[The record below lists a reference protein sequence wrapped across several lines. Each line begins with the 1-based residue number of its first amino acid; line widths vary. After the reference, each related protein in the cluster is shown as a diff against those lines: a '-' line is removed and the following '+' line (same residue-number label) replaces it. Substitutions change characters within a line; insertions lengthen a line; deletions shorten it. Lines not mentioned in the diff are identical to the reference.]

1 MTPEISTA
9 LTLLVIG
16 MVTVFLVLLLVV
28 ATGNVLIAIVNRFV
42 GEEESKTGGSSSAIA
57 PSKLAAITAAVEAFT
72 EGKGHITKIQKA

>member
-1 MTPEISTA
+1 MTPDVSTA

-28 ATGNVLIAIVNRFV
+28 TTGNLLIAFVNRFV
-42 GEEESKTGGSSSAIA
+42 GEEVPKNSGNISDISPNKV
-57 PSKLAAITAAVEAFT
+57 AAITAAVEAFT